1 MNERSEEAVATTMP
15 NEEVLPPPR
24 VLIVMA
30 DQWRRA
36 GLRAALRA
44 EGYDAIGFPSLRTAA
59 LVPFSDVD
67 RGPVRATVI
76 DQDALA
82 PGRTSLLDA
91 LPNDSALILVARAT
105 VAEPVGQWRVVLRR
119 PVAIGDIVRAVEAV
133 VPLPADQRRAL
144 DDSP

>member
-1 MNERSEEAVATTMP
+1 MPREEG
-15 NEEVLPPPR
+15 LPPPR
-24 VLIVMA
+24 ILIVMA

-44 EGYDAIGFPSLRTAA
+44 EGYDAIGYPSLHSAVRIPPSAA
-59 LVPFSDVD
+59 D

-76 DQDALA
+76 DHDALGGSA
-82 PGRTSLLDA
+82 PSLDG

-105 VAEPVGQWRVVLRR
+105 VAEPAGRWRVVLRR
-119 PVAIGDIVRAVEAV
+119 PVSIGDVVRAVEEA
-133 VPLPADQRRAL
+133 VPLAASQRHAI